1 MAGLAGTGPP
11 GAPRHLRGQ
20 LVEVARREWH
30 DPATFQFGELEA
42 FLRASGVCGSPAGG
56 SARPA
61 GAAILLGGDLRQTGP
76 PSRPCRSPAP
86 AVPAA
91 CAVVYAAGAR
101 SVRATR
107 GLPTP
112 GESARIGA
120 WTPSWTRQEYL
131 DAIGSV
137 RAAIAAGEV
146 YQVNIVGHQSAPYEG
161 PHAAAGRALATLAHT
176 PYAGAMS
183 GAGWS
188 VFSASPEC
196 LLDVSGGVATTRP
209 IKGTAAVGLDPETD
223 EDAADGL
230 RASLKDRAEHIMI
243 VDLAR
248 NDLGRIAEVGGVSV
262 PELYAVRRLAGVWHA
277 ESTVRA
283 VVRPGVDVADLLAA
297 VFPGGSV
304 TGAPKLAALQL
315 IDSLEKVGR
324 GPAMGA
330 MGWVGS
336 DGEIRL
342 GLTIRTV
349 AIAEGRIHLWTGGGV
364 TWGSDPQGEVAEAAV
379 KAAPLLAAL
388 QGLTRSA

>member
-1 MAGLAGTGPP
+1 MAGTGPP
-11 GAPRHLRGQ
+11 GAPRHLRDH
-20 LVEVARREWH
+20 LVEVARREWP
-30 DPATFQFGELEA
+30 DAATFQLGELEQ
-42 FLRASGVCGSPAGG
+42 FLRECGVGTTAPAVGG
-56 SARPA
+56 QPA
-61 GAAILLGGDLRQTGP
+61 GAAILLSGDLRESRSSVGP
-76 PSRPCRSPAP
+76 RASPAP

-91 CAVVYAAGAR
+91 CAVVYAVDSARAGGDER
-101 SVRATR
+101 S
-107 GLPTP
+107 PTP
-112 GESARIGA
+112 GERAHVGA
-120 WTPSWTRQEYL
+120 WTPSWTTQEYRH
-131 DAIGSV
+131 AIRKV
-137 RAAIAAGEV
+137 REAIAAGEV
-146 YQVNIVGHQSAPYEG
+146 YQVNIVGHQSATYSG
-161 PHAAAGRALATLAHT
+161 PHSDAGRALAALAHT

-196 LLDVSGGVATTRP
+196 LLDVSGGVAVSRP
-209 IKGTAAVGLDPETD
+209 IKGTAAISPDSGD
-223 EDAADGL
+223 EDAKAGL

-283 VVRPGVDVADLLAA
+283 VVRAGVGLADLLGA

-304 TGAPKLAALQL
+304 TGAPKRAALQV

-336 DGEIRL
+336 EGDIRI

-388 QGLTRSA
+388 EGLTRSA